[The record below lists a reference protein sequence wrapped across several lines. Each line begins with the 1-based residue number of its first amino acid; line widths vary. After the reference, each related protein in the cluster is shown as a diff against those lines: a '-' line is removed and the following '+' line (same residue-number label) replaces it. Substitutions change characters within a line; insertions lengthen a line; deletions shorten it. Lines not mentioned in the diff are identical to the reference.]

1 MNVYFKYSKRLLQM
15 FVATRYATQIRS
27 SSNVCRYSI
36 CDLEKVEFKCFEV
49 PFERSEP
56 LFGDR
61 RRNGKS
67 ELAAAIALYLLYADN
82 EPSAEV
88 YGAAADRQQAS
99 IVFDVARQMVEMS
112 PAHRRI
118 LTGSDLMKCGDRMI
132 QKGYNGFIKSE
143 FNAWEKIMEFL
154 DSEMM
159 KRFMHSAPVN
169 IFFKD
174 TECRYCFA
182 SEICDLVSVG
192 ENGSIVGKTDL
203 EIQKFPE
210 MGKMYY
216 EDDKKILATGE
227 DSQYIS
233 EFSMEDGESLY
244 FEIKKSA
251 VRDENGNII
260 GIIGIVDNVT
270 ERVRLE
276 KKVEELSIID
286 GLTGVYNRN
295 YLKYRVEEKK
305 KKMIF
310 PFTVIMSDCNYLK
323 EVNDQFGHEYGDI
336 LLKIVAG
343 TLKEEMPED
352 SPVIRMGGDEFMILG
367 NGITEEKAFELMANI
382 RGSLKRKSKDK
393 IPLSLAMGSYT
404 IQSKDFSFDEVCHE
418 ADLRMYAD
426 KKRLKADE
434 SVEIT
439 E

>member
-1 MNVYFKYSKRLLQM
+1 
-15 FVATRYATQIRS
+15 
-27 SSNVCRYSI
+27 
-36 CDLEKVEFKCFEV
+36 
-49 PFERSEP
+49 
-56 LFGDR
+56 
-61 RRNGKS
+61 
-67 ELAAAIALYLLYADN
+67 
-82 EPSAEV
+82 
-88 YGAAADRQQAS
+88 
-99 IVFDVARQMVEMS
+99 
-112 PAHRRI
+112 
-118 LTGSDLMKCGDRMI
+118 
-132 QKGYNGFIKSE
+132 
-143 FNAWEKIMEFL
+143 MEFL
-154 DSEMM
+154 DNEMM

-174 TECRYCFA
+174 TECKYRFT
-182 SEICDLVSVG
+182 SEICNLVYAG

-203 EIQKFPE
+203 EVQKFPE

-227 DSQYIS
+227 DSQYIN
-233 EFSMEDGESLY
+233 EFPMEDGESLY

-251 VRDENGNII
+251 VRNENGNII
-260 GIIGIVDNVT
+260 GIVGIVENVT

-286 GLTGVYNRN
+286 SLTGVYNRN

-305 KKMIF
+305 KKLIF

-404 IQSKDFSFDEVCHE
+404 VQSKEFSFEEVCHE

-426 KKRLKADE
+426 KKC
-434 SVEIT
+434 
-439 E
+439 

>member
-1 MNVYFKYSKRLLQM
+1 
-15 FVATRYATQIRS
+15 
-27 SSNVCRYSI
+27 
-36 CDLEKVEFKCFEV
+36 
-49 PFERSEP
+49 
-56 LFGDR
+56 
-61 RRNGKS
+61 
-67 ELAAAIALYLLYADN
+67 
-82 EPSAEV
+82 
-88 YGAAADRQQAS
+88 
-99 IVFDVARQMVEMS
+99 
-112 PAHRRI
+112 
-118 LTGSDLMKCGDRMI
+118 
-132 QKGYNGFIKSE
+132 
-143 FNAWEKIMEFL
+143 MEFL

-182 SEICDLVSVG
+182 SEICDLVFVG

-203 EIQKFPE
+203 EVQKFPE

-233 EFSMEDGESLY
+233 EFPMENGESLY

-260 GIIGIVDNVT
+260 GIVGIVDNVT
-270 ERVRLE
+270 ERVCLE
-276 KKVEELSIID
+276 KKVEALSIID

-305 KKMIF
+305 KNLIF

-367 NGITEEKAFELMANI
+367 NGIAEEKASELMANI
-382 RGSLKRKSKDK
+382 RESLKRKSKEK
-393 IPLSLAMGSYT
+393 LPLSLAMGSYT
-404 IQSKDFSFDEVCHE
+404 VQSKDFSFEEVCHE

-426 KKRLKADE
+426 KKRLKVDE
-434 SVEIT
+434 GVEIT

>member
-1 MNVYFKYSKRLLQM
+1 
-15 FVATRYATQIRS
+15 
-27 SSNVCRYSI
+27 
-36 CDLEKVEFKCFEV
+36 
-49 PFERSEP
+49 
-56 LFGDR
+56 
-61 RRNGKS
+61 
-67 ELAAAIALYLLYADN
+67 
-82 EPSAEV
+82 
-88 YGAAADRQQAS
+88 
-99 IVFDVARQMVEMS
+99 
-112 PAHRRI
+112 
-118 LTGSDLMKCGDRMI
+118 
-132 QKGYNGFIKSE
+132 
-143 FNAWEKIMEFL
+143 MEFL

-174 TECRYCFA
+174 TECKYRFT
-182 SEICDLVSVG
+182 SEICNLVYAG

-203 EIQKFPE
+203 EVQKFPE

-227 DSQYIS
+227 GSQYIN
-233 EFSMEDGESLY
+233 EFPMEDGESLY
-244 FEIKKSA
+244 FEIKKNA

-260 GIIGIVDNVT
+260 GIVGIVDNVT

-305 KKMIF
+305 KKLIF

-323 EVNDQFGHEYGDI
+323 KVNDQYGHEYGDI
-336 LLKIVAG
+336 LLKIVAD

-352 SPVIRMGGDEFMILG
+352 SPGIRMGGDEFMILG

-382 RGSLKRKSKDK
+382 RESLKRKSKEK
-393 IPLSLAMGSYT
+393 LPLSLAMGSYT
-404 IQSKDFSFDEVCHE
+404 VQNKDFSFDEICHE
-418 ADLRMYAD
+418 ADLRMYED
-426 KKRLKADE
+426 KKRSKADE

>member
-1 MNVYFKYSKRLLQM
+1 
-15 FVATRYATQIRS
+15 
-27 SSNVCRYSI
+27 
-36 CDLEKVEFKCFEV
+36 
-49 PFERSEP
+49 
-56 LFGDR
+56 
-61 RRNGKS
+61 
-67 ELAAAIALYLLYADN
+67 
-82 EPSAEV
+82 
-88 YGAAADRQQAS
+88 
-99 IVFDVARQMVEMS
+99 
-112 PAHRRI
+112 
-118 LTGSDLMKCGDRMI
+118 
-132 QKGYNGFIKSE
+132 
-143 FNAWEKIMEFL
+143 MEFL

-159 KRFMHSAPVN
+159 KRFMYSAPVN

-203 EIQKFPE
+203 EVQKFPE

-233 EFSMEDGESLY
+233 EFPMENGESLY

-260 GIIGIVDNVT
+260 GIVGIVDNVT

-295 YLKYRVEEKK
+295 YLKYREEKK
-305 KKMIF
+305 KKLIF
-310 PFTVIMSDCNYLK
+310 PFTVIVSDCNYLK
-323 EVNDQFGHEYGDI
+323 KVNDQYGHEYGDI

-343 TLKEEMPED
+343 TLKEEIPED

-367 NGITEEKAFELMANI
+367 NGITEEKASELMANI
-382 RGSLKRKSKDK
+382 RESLKRKSKEK
-393 IPLSLAMGSYT
+393 IPFKSGNGQLY
-404 IQSKDFSFDEVCHE
+404 
-418 ADLRMYAD
+418 R
-426 KKRLKADE
+426 
-434 SVEIT
+434 T
-439 E
+439 EQRFFF

>member
-1 MNVYFKYSKRLLQM
+1 
-15 FVATRYATQIRS
+15 
-27 SSNVCRYSI
+27 
-36 CDLEKVEFKCFEV
+36 
-49 PFERSEP
+49 
-56 LFGDR
+56 
-61 RRNGKS
+61 
-67 ELAAAIALYLLYADN
+67 
-82 EPSAEV
+82 
-88 YGAAADRQQAS
+88 
-99 IVFDVARQMVEMS
+99 
-112 PAHRRI
+112 
-118 LTGSDLMKCGDRMI
+118 
-132 QKGYNGFIKSE
+132 
-143 FNAWEKIMEFL
+143 MEFL

-174 TECRYCFA
+174 TECKYRFT
-182 SEICDLVSVG
+182 SEICNLVYAG

-203 EIQKFPE
+203 EVQKFPE

-227 DSQYIS
+227 DSQYIN
-233 EFSMEDGESLY
+233 EFPMEDGESLY

-260 GIIGIVDNVT
+260 GIVGIVDNVT

-276 KKVEELSIID
+276 KKVEALSIID

-305 KKMIF
+305 KKLIF
-310 PFTVIMSDCNYLK
+310 PFTVIISDCNYLK
-323 EVNDQFGHEYGDI
+323 KVNDQYGHEYGDI
-336 LLKIVAG
+336 LLKIVAD
-343 TLKEEMPED
+343 TLKEEIPED

-382 RGSLKRKSKDK
+382 RGSLKRKSKEK

-404 IQSKDFSFDEVCHE
+404 VQSKDFSFDEVCHE

-434 SVEIT
+434 STEIT

>member
-1 MNVYFKYSKRLLQM
+1 
-15 FVATRYATQIRS
+15 
-27 SSNVCRYSI
+27 
-36 CDLEKVEFKCFEV
+36 
-49 PFERSEP
+49 
-56 LFGDR
+56 
-61 RRNGKS
+61 
-67 ELAAAIALYLLYADN
+67 
-82 EPSAEV
+82 
-88 YGAAADRQQAS
+88 
-99 IVFDVARQMVEMS
+99 
-112 PAHRRI
+112 
-118 LTGSDLMKCGDRMI
+118 
-132 QKGYNGFIKSE
+132 
-143 FNAWEKIMEFL
+143 MEFL

-174 TECRYCFA
+174 TECKYRFT
-182 SEICDLVSVG
+182 SEICNLVYAG

-203 EIQKFPE
+203 EVQKFPE

-227 DSQYIS
+227 GSQYIN
-233 EFSMEDGESLY
+233 EFPMEDGESLY
-244 FEIKKSA
+244 FEIKKNA
-251 VRDENGNII
+251 VWDGNGNII
-260 GIIGIVDNVT
+260 GIVGIVDNVT

-276 KKVEELSIID
+276 KKVEALSIID

-323 EVNDQFGHEYGDI
+323 KVNDQYGHEYGDI
-336 LLKIVAG
+336 LLKIVAD
-343 TLKEEMPED
+343 TLKEEIPED

-434 SVEIT
+434 STEIT

>member
-1 MNVYFKYSKRLLQM
+1 MDGEFY
-15 FVATRYATQIRS
+15 
-27 SSNVCRYSI
+27 
-36 CDLEKVEFKCFEV
+36 VE
-49 PFERSEP
+49 
-56 LFGDR
+56 G
-61 RRNGKS
+61 
-67 ELAAAIALYLLYADN
+67 
-82 EPSAEV
+82 
-88 YGAAADRQQAS
+88 
-99 IVFDVARQMVEMS
+99 DVA
-112 PAHRRI
+112 
-118 LTGSDLMKCGDRMI
+118 GW
-132 QKGYNGFIKSE
+132 YNGNIKLK
-143 FNAWEKIMEFL
+143 FNAWGKIMGLL

-203 EIQKFPE
+203 EVQKFPE

-227 DSQYIS
+227 GSQYIN
-233 EFSMEDGESLY
+233 EFPLEDGESLY
-244 FEIKKSA
+244 FEIKKNA
-251 VRDENGNII
+251 VWDENGNII
-260 GIIGIVDNVT
+260 GIVGIVDNVT

-286 GLTGVYNRN
+286 DLTGVYNRN

-323 EVNDQFGHEYGDI
+323 KVNDQYGHEYGDI
-336 LLKIVAG
+336 LLKIVAD
-343 TLKEEMPED
+343 TLREEIAED
-352 SPVIRMGGDEFMILG
+352 SPVVRMGGDEFMILG

-404 IQSKDFSFDEVCHE
+404 IQSKDFSFDEVCYE

-434 SVEIT
+434 STEIT

>member
-1 MNVYFKYSKRLLQM
+1 
-15 FVATRYATQIRS
+15 
-27 SSNVCRYSI
+27 
-36 CDLEKVEFKCFEV
+36 
-49 PFERSEP
+49 
-56 LFGDR
+56 
-61 RRNGKS
+61 
-67 ELAAAIALYLLYADN
+67 
-82 EPSAEV
+82 
-88 YGAAADRQQAS
+88 
-99 IVFDVARQMVEMS
+99 
-112 PAHRRI
+112 
-118 LTGSDLMKCGDRMI
+118 
-132 QKGYNGFIKSE
+132 
-143 FNAWEKIMEFL
+143 MEFL
-154 DSEMM
+154 DIEMM

-182 SEICDLVSVG
+182 SEICNLLSVG

-203 EIQKFPE
+203 DVQKFPE

-227 DSQYIS
+227 DSQYIN
-233 EFSMEDGESLY
+233 EFPMEDGESLY

-260 GIIGIVDNVT
+260 GIVGVDNVT

-305 KKMIF
+305 NKLIF

-323 EVNDQFGHEYGDI
+323 KVNDQYGHEYGDI
-336 LLKIVAG
+336 LLKIVAD
-343 TLKEEMPED
+343 TLKEEMPDD
-352 SPVIRMGGDEFMILG
+352 SPVIRMGGDEFMILC
-367 NGITEEKAFELMANI
+367 NGITEEKASELMANI
-382 RGSLKRKSKDK
+382 QESLKRKSKEK

-404 IQSKDFSFDEVCHE
+404 VQSKEFSFEEVCHE

-434 SVEIT
+434 STEIT

>member
-1 MNVYFKYSKRLLQM
+1 
-15 FVATRYATQIRS
+15 
-27 SSNVCRYSI
+27 
-36 CDLEKVEFKCFEV
+36 
-49 PFERSEP
+49 
-56 LFGDR
+56 
-61 RRNGKS
+61 
-67 ELAAAIALYLLYADN
+67 
-82 EPSAEV
+82 
-88 YGAAADRQQAS
+88 
-99 IVFDVARQMVEMS
+99 
-112 PAHRRI
+112 
-118 LTGSDLMKCGDRMI
+118 
-132 QKGYNGFIKSE
+132 
-143 FNAWEKIMEFL
+143 MEFL

-174 TECRYCFA
+174 TECKYRFT
-182 SEICDLVSVG
+182 SEICNLVYAG

-203 EIQKFPE
+203 EVQKFPE

-227 DSQYIS
+227 GSQYIN
-233 EFSMEDGESLY
+233 EFPMEDGESLY
-244 FEIKKSA
+244 FEIKKNA
-251 VRDENGNII
+251 VWDENGNII
-260 GIIGIVDNVT
+260 GIVGIVDNVT

-305 KKMIF
+305 KKLIF

-382 RGSLKRKSKDK
+382 RGSLKRKSKEK

-434 SVEIT
+434 STEIT

>member
-1 MNVYFKYSKRLLQM
+1 
-15 FVATRYATQIRS
+15 
-27 SSNVCRYSI
+27 
-36 CDLEKVEFKCFEV
+36 
-49 PFERSEP
+49 
-56 LFGDR
+56 
-61 RRNGKS
+61 
-67 ELAAAIALYLLYADN
+67 
-82 EPSAEV
+82 
-88 YGAAADRQQAS
+88 
-99 IVFDVARQMVEMS
+99 
-112 PAHRRI
+112 
-118 LTGSDLMKCGDRMI
+118 
-132 QKGYNGFIKSE
+132 
-143 FNAWEKIMEFL
+143 MEFL

-174 TECRYCFA
+174 AECKYRFA
-182 SEICDLVSVG
+182 SEICDLVYAG

-203 EIQKFPE
+203 EVQKFPE

-227 DSQYIS
+227 GSQYIN
-233 EFSMEDGESLY
+233 EFPMEDGESLY

-260 GIIGIVDNVT
+260 GIVGIVDNVT

-276 KKVEELSIID
+276 KKVEELSVID

-305 KKMIF
+305 KKLIF

-323 EVNDQFGHEYGDI
+323 KVNDQFGHEYGDI
-336 LLKIVAG
+336 LLKIVAN

-367 NGITEEKAFELMANI
+367 NGITEEKASELMANI
-382 RGSLKRKSKDK
+382 QESLKRKSKEK
-393 IPLSLAMGSYT
+393 IPLRLAMGSYT
-404 IQSKDFSFDEVCHE
+404 VQSKEFSFEEVCHE

-434 SVEIT
+434 STEIT

>member
-1 MNVYFKYSKRLLQM
+1 
-15 FVATRYATQIRS
+15 
-27 SSNVCRYSI
+27 
-36 CDLEKVEFKCFEV
+36 
-49 PFERSEP
+49 
-56 LFGDR
+56 
-61 RRNGKS
+61 
-67 ELAAAIALYLLYADN
+67 
-82 EPSAEV
+82 
-88 YGAAADRQQAS
+88 
-99 IVFDVARQMVEMS
+99 
-112 PAHRRI
+112 
-118 LTGSDLMKCGDRMI
+118 
-132 QKGYNGFIKSE
+132 
-143 FNAWEKIMEFL
+143 MEFL

-174 TECRYCFA
+174 TECKYRFT
-182 SEICDLVSVG
+182 SEICNLVYAG

-203 EIQKFPE
+203 EVQKFPE

-227 DSQYIS
+227 GSQYIN
-233 EFSMEDGESLY
+233 EFPMEDGESLY
-244 FEIKKSA
+244 FEIKKNA
-251 VRDENGNII
+251 VWDGNGNII
-260 GIIGIVDNVT
+260 GIVGIVDNVT

-276 KKVEELSIID
+276 KKVEALSIID

-323 EVNDQFGHEYGDI
+323 KVNDQYGHEYGDI
-336 LLKIVAG
+336 LLKIVAD
-343 TLKEEMPED
+343 TLKEEIPED

-367 NGITEEKAFELMANI
+367 NGITEEKASELMANI
-382 RGSLKRKSKDK
+382 RESLKRKSKEK

-404 IQSKDFSFDEVCHE
+404 VQSKDFSFDEVCHE

-434 SVEIT
+434 STEIT

>member
-1 MNVYFKYSKRLLQM
+1 
-15 FVATRYATQIRS
+15 
-27 SSNVCRYSI
+27 
-36 CDLEKVEFKCFEV
+36 
-49 PFERSEP
+49 
-56 LFGDR
+56 
-61 RRNGKS
+61 
-67 ELAAAIALYLLYADN
+67 
-82 EPSAEV
+82 
-88 YGAAADRQQAS
+88 
-99 IVFDVARQMVEMS
+99 
-112 PAHRRI
+112 
-118 LTGSDLMKCGDRMI
+118 
-132 QKGYNGFIKSE
+132 
-143 FNAWEKIMEFL
+143 MEFL

-159 KRFMHSAPVN
+159 KCFMHSAPVN

-182 SEICDLVSVG
+182 SEICNQVSVG

-203 EIQKFPE
+203 EVQKFPE

-227 DSQYIS
+227 DSQYIN
-233 EFSMEDGESLY
+233 EFPMENGESLY

-260 GIIGIVDNVT
+260 GIVGIVDNVT

-276 KKVEELSIID
+276 KKVEAFSIID

-305 KKMIF
+305 KNLIF

-323 EVNDQFGHEYGDI
+323 EVNDRFGHEYGDI
-336 LLKIVAG
+336 LLKIVAD
-343 TLKEEMPED
+343 TLKEEMPKD

-367 NGITEEKAFELMANI
+367 NGIAEEKASELMANI
-382 RGSLKRKSKDK
+382 RESLKRKSKEK

-404 IQSKDFSFDEVCHE
+404 VQSKDFSFDEVCHE

-434 SVEIT
+434 NTEIT

>member
-1 MNVYFKYSKRLLQM
+1 
-15 FVATRYATQIRS
+15 
-27 SSNVCRYSI
+27 
-36 CDLEKVEFKCFEV
+36 
-49 PFERSEP
+49 
-56 LFGDR
+56 
-61 RRNGKS
+61 
-67 ELAAAIALYLLYADN
+67 
-82 EPSAEV
+82 
-88 YGAAADRQQAS
+88 
-99 IVFDVARQMVEMS
+99 
-112 PAHRRI
+112 
-118 LTGSDLMKCGDRMI
+118 
-132 QKGYNGFIKSE
+132 
-143 FNAWEKIMEFL
+143 MEFL

-174 TECRYCFA
+174 TECKYRFT
-182 SEICDLVSVG
+182 SEICNLVYAG

-203 EIQKFPE
+203 EVQKFPE

-227 DSQYIS
+227 GSQYIN
-233 EFSMEDGESLY
+233 EFPMEDGESLY

-260 GIIGIVDNVT
+260 GIVGIVDNVT

-276 KKVEELSIID
+276 KKVEALSIID

-305 KKMIF
+305 KKLIF
-310 PFTVIMSDCNYLK
+310 PFTVIISDCNYLK
-323 EVNDQFGHEYGDI
+323 KVNDQYGHEYGDI
-336 LLKIVAG
+336 LLKIVAD
-343 TLKEEMPED
+343 TLKEEIPED

-382 RGSLKRKSKDK
+382 RGSLKRKSKEK

-404 IQSKDFSFDEVCHE
+404 VQSKDFSFDEVCHE

-434 SVEIT
+434 STEIT